1 MINPTLHRLLDGVAT
16 SLHETVLP
24 ELPAGAARNQLVAA
38 IAIIRRAAAV
48 GDHVAAYLHADNRDI
63 AAVLASVGPSLRLP
77 APPTVSPDELPSL
90 DELRATNLTLQQL
103 LVDAQQHARNHPT
116 AEHVRVA
123 LRDLYSR
130 MLERESRLNTT
141 SWA

>member
-1 MINPTLHRLLDGVAT
+1 MINPTLDRLLDGVAT

-38 IAIIRRAAAV
+38 IALIRRAAAV

-63 AAVLASVGPSLRLP
+63 ATVLASVGPSLGLP
-77 APPTVSPDELPSL
+77 DPPAVEAGELPSVT
-90 DELRATNLTLQQL
+90 ESRATNLTLQQQ
-103 LVDAQQHARNHPT
+103 LVDAQRRARTDPT
-116 AEHVRVA
+116 AERARAA
-123 LRDLYSR
+123 LRDLYTR
-130 MLERESRLNTT
+130 MLERESQINTT